1 MRSAPSM
8 RGSSMTTIQLQI
20 PPDLLAAVDRFIE
33 EDDPAV
39 SRSDAML
46 AALHAWAVGNGL
58 MLSWRGREE
67 PPASWPQPANDG

>member
-1 MRSAPSM
+1 
-8 RGSSMTTIQLQI
+8 MTTIQLQI

-33 EDDPAV
+33 EDKPSV

-46 AALHAWAVGNGL
+46 AALRAWAVGNGL

-67 PPASWPQPANDG
+67 VPANWPLAANDG

>member
-1 MRSAPSM
+1 M

-33 EDDPAV
+33 EDAADV
-39 SRSDAML
+39 SRDEAML
-46 AALHAWAVGNGL
+46 AALRAWAVGNGL

-67 PPASWPQPANDG
+67 APATWPQPANDG